1 MKIQSSGYSFAFAP
15 PSVDSEEKAIMDRLL
30 AYGITPTGDKTTDK
44 TTLRRIEYEKA
55 KQDNYVSN
63 KYLTVSQAECQKI
76 QDNKKLKRKQN
87 NPEQQAQK
95 SKMVENQTGATTLGQ
110 QLYAIIQ
117 LKNKKEYKNKDN
129 AA

>member
-15 PSVDSEEKAIMDRLL
+15 PLVDSEEKAIMDRLL
-30 AYGITPTGDKTTDK
+30 AYGVTPTGDKATDK
-44 TTLRRIEYEKA
+44 ATLRRIEYEKA

-87 NPEQQAQK
+87 NPEKQAEK
-95 SKMVENQTGATTLGQ
+95 SKMAENRTGATVLGQ
-110 QLYAIIQ
+110 QLYAVLQ
-117 LKNKKEYKNKDN
+117 LKNKKELKV
-129 AA
+129 A

>member
-44 TTLRRIEYEKA
+44 ATLRRIEYEKA

-95 SKMVENQTGATTLGQ
+95 SKMVENRTGATVLGQ
-110 QLYAIIQ
+110 QLYTIIQ